1 MLEQEI
7 TSIKKRII
15 EYAALVEKMIEKST
29 QGLVEKNEETLR
41 QIIDKD
47 EPQANNWEIDIEE
60 QTTIILA
67 KYQPTAKDLRIILM
81 VSKMNN
87 DLERMADH
95 AVNIAEGS
103 LDLIE
108 KPTVKPLIDLPR
120 MAKTT
125 KKMLEDSIDAFVKED
140 SKLAKS
146 VCERDPQIDGLKD
159 QILRE
164 LITYM
169 ISDPATI
176 ERSIRLIQIT
186 SSLERI
192 ADLST
197 NICEDVI
204 FIVEGRV
211 IKHHKE
217 EQQ

>member
-7 TSIKKRII
+7 TSIKKQII

-29 QGLVEKNEETLR
+29 QGLVDKDEQALR
-41 QIIDKD
+41 EIIDQE
-47 EPQANNWEIDIEE
+47 EPQANDWEINIEE
-60 QTTIILA
+60 QTTIMIA

-95 AVNIAEGS
+95 AVNIAERS
-103 LDLIE
+103 LFLIE

-125 KKMLEDSIDAFVKED
+125 KKMLEDSIDAFVNEN
-140 SKLAKS
+140 SRLAKN
-146 VCERDPQIDGLKD
+146 VCERDSQIDGLKD

-204 FIVEGRV
+204 YIVEGRV
-211 IKHHKE
+211 IKHHKDE
-217 EQQ
+217 K